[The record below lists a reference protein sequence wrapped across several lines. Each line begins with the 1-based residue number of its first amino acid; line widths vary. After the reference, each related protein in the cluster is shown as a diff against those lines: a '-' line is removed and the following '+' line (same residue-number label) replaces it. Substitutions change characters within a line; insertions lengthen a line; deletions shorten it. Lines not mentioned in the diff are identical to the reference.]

1 MSCIRARRARSDGPK
16 VVLPRRA
23 DRFWGNLRRHY
34 VADDARRWKHLAML
48 TLAEAADWPP
58 DRIAAA
64 FGVTQRQVHRG
75 VLKTRRTLARRF
87 RPEGPDDE
95 EFEEFDGV
103 PGGGEV
109 VGREESGVGREEK
122 PAPPPAP

>member
-95 EFEEFDGV
+95 EFEEFDDV

-109 VGREESGVGREEK
+109 VGREESGVGREEN
-122 PAPPPAP
+122 PSPPPTP